1 MASPLQQLEPRRKP
15 LFTCPGLVLGHRF
28 YPLLVF
34 DERPQALGRVVPQG
48 EPMPKYMTIVKGSE
62 NHAPP
67 PPALLEGIDKLIKD
81 AGKRMVGVGGLL
93 PSGNGA
99 RARLGLRGGD
109 PGDDGMRT
117 SSPPILPQALLAA
130 CHHRRRE
137 QAADTAAHHG
147 GDRAE
152 ELGRNPGFQLA
163 ELRSA
168 HEEDHVDPGHP
179 AT

>member
-67 PPALLEGIDKLIKD
+67 PPALREGINKLIKD

-99 RARLGLRGGD
+99 RARGLRGGD

-137 QAADTAAHHG
+137 QTA
-147 GDRAE
+147 
-152 ELGRNPGFQLA
+152 
-163 ELRSA
+163 
-168 HEEDHVDPGHP
+168 
-179 AT
+179 

>member
-1 MASPLQQLEPRRKP
+1 MTRRMASPLQQLEPRRKP
-15 LFTCPGLVLGHRF
+15 LFTCPRLVLGHRF

-48 EPMPKYMTIVKGSE
+48 EPMPKYMRIVKGSE

-99 RARLGLRGGD
+99 RARLGPRGGD

-117 SSPPILPQALLAA
+117 SSPPILPRSSSGVSSWRTILRITVLTVSAA
-130 CHHRRRE
+130 P
-137 QAADTAAHHG
+137 TAA
-147 GDRAE
+147 R
-152 ELGRNPGFQLA
+152 QSSVSQK
-163 ELRSA
+163 LREIPKTTVA
-168 HEEDHVDPGHP
+168 AP
-179 AT
+179 